1 MHTLKGIRAYLIIV
15 PCPMNHNYQND
26 PFLILPEK
34 HTTLGAEARYF
45 GGSAGQFGG
54 PTELPRAESEDSSE
68 GINIILNIS
77 FTVPSVLDKQQLSV
91 HLSLSP

>member
-26 PFLILPEK
+26 PFLILPEG

-45 GGSAGQFGG
+45 GGVSW
-54 PTELPRAESEDSSE
+54 PVWWSY
-68 GINIILNIS
+68 
-77 FTVPSVLDKQQLSV
+77 
-91 HLSLSP
+91 